1 MIGKLIERPIAVTMT
16 IIAIIIV
23 GVVGIGMLPVSL
35 MPEIDIPQVTV
46 QVSAPGSS
54 AREVDD
60 IMSPLVN
67 ELKQISSVNDIKSE
81 ANNNFGN
88 IYIEFKHG
96 SVMDF
101 LFVEV
106 NEKIDKAIS
115 AMPREIERPRVI
127 KASATDIPAFFMNM
141 TIENATDESFLELSR
156 FASDVIS
163 KRVEQITE
171 VAIVD
176 ISGLLLP
183 EIMITPDSYKMTAMG
198 VTERQLENAIS
209 NNNLRLGNLSIKDG
223 HYRWD
228 VRFISEIRTVEDIE
242 NISLNIA
249 GRVYKFKELASV
261 VEQPRVAMGLVRSDG
276 KNAVSLA
283 IIKQSDAKMS
293 KLQKSLDELIGIFNE
308 EYPEIEF
315 KVTRDQTALLDYSIS
330 NLRDNM
336 IIGAILACLI
346 IFLFMRDYR
355 LPLLITITIPLS
367 LVVSLL
373 AFYLVG
379 MSINI
384 ISLSG
389 LILGLGLMVDNSII
403 VIDNIAQIRER
414 GWSLKD
420 ATVKGVSEVF
430 AAMLSSVLTT
440 CSVFIP
446 LIFLSGI
453 AGALFYDQAMA
464 ISIAL
469 FSSLFVAVLVIPV
482 YYYRIYKRET
492 DLGKEKPL
500 RISKYDAPKEKKKR
514 KFDYESFYERG
525 LKWVF
530 RHQRFV
536 WTLFILVIPATAVIY
551 QFIEKSKLPPI
562 THDDIMLHI
571 DWNMPLSLEENDRR
585 IAGVISI
592 VDDHIQHRTA
602 MVGIQ
607 QYLLPH
613 TKENTQSE
621 SVIYLKANKA
631 DELALVEDKLSNN
644 IRANYPDATFSI
656 SPSENI
662 FNAIFSDEDYNL
674 VVRIASRERTPP
686 EPDKLNQFL
695 NKISAAM
702 PDIYM
707 EPVLWQEQIM
717 FVVQPDMLA
726 LYKLDYGIIYSAMRN
741 ATRESRLFSI
751 NHGTYSI
758 PIMVGNEEDFSSN
771 LISLTVKNSDG
782 VDVPLSVLLKET
794 RVRDLKQIVSG
805 AEGSYY
811 PLNITVPDRAVED
824 VMDAIR
830 AIAHSDLDFDVS
842 FSGSYFS
849 NRDMI
854 KELIVILLVALLLLF
869 FILAAEF
876 ESLIQPLIIL
886 SEILVDLF
894 GAMLVLHIFGS
905 GLNLMSLIGLVVMS
919 SIIINDSILKVD
931 TINRLRKEGYPLL
944 RAIFT
949 GSSRRL
955 KPIIMTSLST
965 ILAIAPFLV
974 RGDMG
979 SDLQYPLSLAIIG
992 GMVLGTIVSIYF
1004 IPIFYYRIYKRSEK

>member
-16 IIAIIIV
+16 IIAVIIV

-35 MPEIDIPQVTV
+35 MPEIDIPQVTI

-60 IMSPLVN
+60 VMSPLVN
-67 ELKQISSVNDIKSE
+67 ELRQISSVSDLRSE

-96 SVMDF
+96 SGMNF

-115 AMPREIERPRVI
+115 LMPREIERPRVI
-127 KASATDIPAFFMNM
+127 KASATDIPAFFMNL
-141 TIENATDESFLELSR
+141 TVANATDESFLELSR

-163 KRVEQITE
+163 KRVEQIPE

-183 EIMITPDSYKMTAMG
+183 EIMIIPDSYKMTAMG
-198 VTERQLENAIS
+198 ITEKQLEGAIS

-242 NISLNIA
+242 NINLNIE
-249 GRVYKFKELASV
+249 GRVYKFKDLASV
-261 VEQPRVAMGLVRSDG
+261 AEQPRVAMGLVRSDG
-276 KNAVSLA
+276 ESAVSLA
-283 IIKQSDAKMS
+283 IIKQSDAKMA
-293 KLQKSLDELIGIFNE
+293 KLQKSLDERIKTFNE
-308 EYPEIEF
+308 EYPDIDF
-315 KVTRDQTALLDYSIS
+315 KITRDQTALLDYSIS

-336 IIGAILACLI
+336 ILGAILACLI

-355 LPLLITITIPLS
+355 LPVLITITIPLS

-379 MSINI
+379 ISINI

-403 VIDNIAQIRER
+403 VIDNITQIRER
-414 GWSLKD
+414 GYTLKD
-420 ATVKGVSEVF
+420 ATVKGVEEVF

-482 YYYRIYKRET
+482 YYYRIYKKEA
-492 DLGKEKPL
+492 DSGKERL
-500 RISKYDAPKEKKKR
+500 RRESKYDNVKEKRKR
-514 KFDYESFYERG
+514 RFDYESFYERG

-530 RHQRFV
+530 RHQKLV
-536 WTLFILVIPATAVIY
+536 WTLFIIVIPATALLY
-551 QFIEKSKLPPI
+551 QLIEKSKLPPI

-571 DWNMPLSLEENDRR
+571 DWNMPLALEENDRR
-585 IAGVISI
+585 VAGVISV
-592 VDDHIQHRTA
+592 VDDLVQHKTA

-621 SVIYLKANKA
+621 SVVYIRANKA
-631 DELALVEDKLSNN
+631 GELPMIEESLSST
-644 IRANYPDATFSI
+644 IRENYPEATFSI

-662 FNAIFSDEDYNL
+662 FNAIFSDKEYNL

-686 EPDKLNQFL
+686 EPDKLNRFL
-695 NKISAAM
+695 NRISDAV
-702 PDIYM
+702 PDIYI

-717 FVVQPDMLA
+717 FVVQPEMLA
-726 LYKLDYGIIYSAMRN
+726 LYKLDYNNIYSVMRN

-758 PIMVGNEEDFSSN
+758 PIMVGHEEDFSKN
-771 LISLTVKNSDG
+771 LISLTVKNQDG
-782 VDVPLSVLLKET
+782 VDIPLSSLLKET

-824 VMDAIR
+824 VMDVIR
-830 AIAHSDLDFDVS
+830 GVAHNDLDFDVS

-854 KELIVILLVALLLLF
+854 KELIIILLVALLLLF

-886 SEILVDLF
+886 SEILVDVF
-894 GAMLVLHIFGS
+894 GAMLVLYIFGS
-905 GLNLMSLIGLVVMS
+905 GLNLMSMIGLVVMS

-931 TINRLRKEGYPLL
+931 TINRLRKEGYSLL
-944 RAIFT
+944 RAIFM

-955 KPIIMTSLST
+955 KPIVMTSLST

-974 RGDMG
+974 RGDIG

-992 GMVLGTIVSIYF
+992 GMVVGTIVSIYF
-1004 IPIFYYRIYKRSEK
+1004 IPIFYYRIYKRSKR

>member
-1 MIGKLIERPIAVTMT
+1 MIGKLIERPIAVTMS
-16 IIAIIIV
+16 IIAVIIV

-35 MPEIDIPQVTV
+35 MPEIDIPQVTI
-46 QVSAPGSS
+46 QMSAPGSS
-54 AREVDD
+54 AREVNDV
-60 IMSPLVN
+60 MVPLVN
-67 ELKQISSVNDIKSE
+67 ELRQLSSVAELRSE
-81 ANNNFGN
+81 ASNNFGN

-96 SVMDF
+96 SSMDY
-101 LFVEV
+101 LIVEV
-106 NEKIDKAIS
+106 NEKIDRAIS
-115 AMPREIERPRVI
+115 SMPRDIERPRVI
-127 KASATDIPAFFMNM
+127 KASATDIPAFFLNM

-163 KRVEQITE
+163 KRVEQISE
-171 VAIVD
+171 VALVD

-183 EIMITPDSYKMTAMG
+183 EIMVIPDPYKMTAMG
-198 VTERQLENAIS
+198 ITETQLERAIS
-209 NNNLRLGNLSIKDG
+209 NSNLRLGNLSIKDG

-242 NISLNIA
+242 NINLNIE

-261 VEQPRVAMGLVRSDG
+261 VEQPRATMGLVRSDG
-276 KNAVSLA
+276 EMAVSFA
-283 IIKQSDAKMS
+283 VIKQSDAKMS
-293 KLQKSLDELIGIFNE
+293 KLQKSLDELIKIFNE
-308 EYPEIEF
+308 EYSDVEF
-315 KVTRDQTALLDYSIS
+315 KITRDQTALLDYSIS

-336 IIGAILACLI
+336 IVGAILACLI

-355 LPLLITITIPLS
+355 LPLLVTITIPLS

-373 AFYLVG
+373 SFYLIG

-403 VIDNIAQIRER
+403 VIDNITQIRER
-414 GWSLKD
+414 GYSLKE
-420 ATVKGVSEVF
+420 ATIKGVNEVF

-482 YYYRIYKRET
+482 YYYRIYKREIE
-492 DLGKEKPL
+492 LGKERLL
-500 RISKYDAPKEKKKR
+500 RESKYDTDKPKR
-514 KFDYESFYERG
+514 RRFDYEASYESG

-530 RHQRFV
+530 RHQRLV
-536 WTLFILVIPATAVIY
+536 WALFLAVIPGTAVMYMLID
-551 QFIEKSKLPPI
+551 KSKLPPI
-562 THDDIMLHI
+562 THDDVMLHI
-571 DWNMPLSLEENDRR
+571 DWNKPLAIEENDRR
-585 IAGVISI
+585 IADLMSI
-592 VDDHIQHRTA
+592 TDGLVRHRTA

-621 SVIYLKANKA
+621 SVVY
-631 DELALVEDKLSNN
+631 
-644 IRANYPDATFSI
+644 IRANNPGTLPQVEELLGNTILNKYPEASFDIA
-656 SPSENI
+656 PSENI
-662 FNAIFSDEDYNL
+662 FNAIFSDKDYNL
-674 VVRIASRERTPP
+674 TVKIASRDRSTP
-686 EPDKLNQFL
+686 EPDKLNGFL
-695 NKISAAM
+695 NKIASAM
-702 PDIYM
+702 PDLYI

-717 FVVQPDMLA
+717 FVVQPEMLA
-726 LYKLDYGIIYSAMRN
+726 LYKLDYSSIYSVMRN
-741 ATRESRLFSI
+741 ATRESKLFSI

-758 PIMVGNEEDFSSN
+758 PIMVGSEEDYSKN
-771 LISLTVKNSDG
+771 LISLTIKNQDG
-782 VDVPLSVLLKET
+782 IDVPLSVLLKET

-805 AEGSYY
+805 SEGSYY
-811 PLNITVPDRAVED
+811 PLNLTIPDAQVED
-824 VMDAIR
+824 VMNSIRSIANSDA
-830 AIAHSDLDFDVS
+830 DFDVS
-842 FSGSYFS
+842 FSGGYFS

-854 KELIVILLVALLLLF
+854 RELIVVLLVAFLLLF

-886 SEILVDLF
+886 SEILVDVF
-894 GAMLVLHIFGS
+894 GAMVVLYLFGS
-905 GLNLMSLIGLVVMS
+905 GLNLMSMIGLVVMS

-944 RAIFT
+944 RAIVT

-992 GMVLGTIVSIYF
+992 GMIIGTIVSIYF
-1004 IPIFYYRIYKRSEK
+1004 IPIFYYRIYKRKCR